1 MAERLTGIAVIGDIH
16 VGKNSEETAM
26 ASGVRIIGRVM
37 IFSAALAASSAAW
50 AQNAAEGEKRFAV
63 CKACHSVEANGR
75 HGVGPNLHGI
85 FGAKAGTKEGFAYS
99 PPLKGSN
106 IVWDEA
112 NIAKYIE
119 NPRTFI
125 PGNKMAFPGM
135 KQESQIKDVIAYLK
149 EATK

>member
-1 MAERLTGIAVIGDIH
+1 MIGDIH
-16 VGKNSEETAM
+16 AGTICEETAM
-26 ASGVRIIGRVM
+26 ARGVRIIGQVM
-37 IFSAALAASSAAW
+37 IFSAVLAASSASR

-63 CKACHSVEANGR
+63 CKACHSVEAGGR
-75 HGVGPNLHGI
+75 HGVGPNLHGVL
-85 FGAKAGTKEGFAYS
+85 GAKAGTKEGFAYS

-106 IVWDEA
+106 VVWDEA
-112 NIAKYIE
+112 NLAKYIE